1 MNLARRQFATEK
13 AVSLR
18 DYLVNVAHEPAR
30 CAQHPESYRDGK
42 SLRNDCDVCIPRI
55 TPGLSMVAS
64 LASLISGAALVS
76 LAERHPGYIAALE
89 FGAGVLLIG
98 GLALLGATLPFL
110 P

>member
-1 MNLARRQFATEK
+1 MSRTSLHGTRNILNSTATESRFVMIVTY
-13 AVSLR
+13 AS
-18 DYLVNVAHEPAR
+18 
-30 CAQHPESYRDGK
+30 
-42 SLRNDCDVCIPRI
+42 PRI

-76 LAERHPGYIAALE
+76 LAERHPRYVAALE
-89 FGAGVLLIG
+89 LGAGVLLIG